1 MCFFTSGTLHR
12 NTPVVSDTTRSSNS
26 PNGSRPSLTGLQLGS
41 RQDSIEAL
49 GGEAGGAGQIRLF
62 LRAFARS
69 DLPPVPPLSG
79 LVFLKN
85 TRDWHPSQAFG
96 PTLLLLALGGPSSG
110 FPPAATRLWRARKA
124 IANNSLDL
132 CHDTIKSWAQN

>member
-1 MCFFTSGTLHR
+1 MLDPPFDPHVQQGGLWPQLTMKMR
-12 NTPVVSDTTRSSNS
+12 N
-26 PNGSRPSLTGLQLGS
+26 
-41 RQDSIEAL
+41 DSIEAL

-85 TRDWHPSQAFG
+85 TRDWHPSHAFRA
-96 PTLLLLALGGPSSG
+96 TLLLLALGGPSS
-110 FPPAATRLWRARKA
+110 PLPRAATRLW
-124 IANNSLDL
+124 
-132 CHDTIKSWAQN
+132 